1 MPTPVVI
8 TAFNGL
14 APTGQNNFQGPF
26 QNSVSKNIY
35 AVLYNEGIAS
45 PDIEVW
51 MSPDGVTWTEQNSGA
66 SPITVNFSV
75 VAASYNDATK
85 LITVLYYDLA
95 VPAPQ
100 YDIQQFNT
108 TTNLWGAPS
117 KSPTYTDIAGD
128 TFQGGEILIE
138 RSDGTF
144 FVILTGA
151 DVLGNDWLNYVTWNG
166 GVWSASPPT
175 QISTAI
181 SNDVPY
187 AAIPDASG
195 LIFVFSTDANQP
207 GQNNLYQR
215 TINADGSITPAA
227 INPANKIATNVVGA
241 HNVDSD
247 FFVTGLAT
255 FNSVASTLVVPYLT
269 LSGEFHAL
277 VGTDVQTPI
286 WTDTDLMSI
295 YDPTGAFQTVSAI
308 SVGASNFVFRVMNP
322 PKFSIEQDIVGGTQS
337 IIYSGAGQPANIS
350 VGIVNGGI
358 SILFNLDP
366 TGGMNPSETL
376 YLALGGA
383 PPHRSTPSQNLDQ
396 QKTAFVALPNPGKR
410 CNLFGPERCVPV
422 LRKRVLRGK
431 VYTHVRAN

>member
-95 VPAPQ
+95 MPAPQ

-144 FVILTGA
+144 FVI
-151 DVLGNDWLNYVTWNG
+151 
-166 GVWSASPPT
+166 
-175 QISTAI
+175 
-181 SNDVPY
+181 
-187 AAIPDASG
+187 
-195 LIFVFSTDANQP
+195 
-207 GQNNLYQR
+207 
-215 TINADGSITPAA
+215 
-227 INPANKIATNVVGA
+227 
-241 HNVDSD
+241 
-247 FFVTGLAT
+247 
-255 FNSVASTLVVPYLT
+255 
-269 LSGEFHAL
+269 
-277 VGTDVQTPI
+277 
-286 WTDTDLMSI
+286 
-295 YDPTGAFQTVSAI
+295 
-308 SVGASNFVFRVMNP
+308 
-322 PKFSIEQDIVGGTQS
+322 
-337 IIYSGAGQPANIS
+337 
-350 VGIVNGGI
+350 
-358 SILFNLDP
+358 
-366 TGGMNPSETL
+366 
-376 YLALGGA
+376 
-383 PPHRSTPSQNLDQ
+383 
-396 QKTAFVALPNPGKR
+396 
-410 CNLFGPERCVPV
+410 
-422 LRKRVLRGK
+422 
-431 VYTHVRAN
+431 